1 MSGVEVISKNF
12 LNIDPPAGWQVKEI
26 ILEGCGMSVRV
37 SVSVSVLCLDR
48 D

>member
-1 MSGVEVISKNF
+1 MSEVISKNF
-12 LNIDPPAGWQVKEI
+12 VNIDPLLWQVKEI

>member
-1 MSGVEVISKNF
+1 MSEVISKNF
-12 LNIDPPAGWQVKEI
+12 VNIDPLLRQVKEI
-26 ILEGCGMSVRV
+26 ILEGCGMSVGVSV

>member
-1 MSGVEVISKNF
+1 MSEVISKNF
-12 LNIDPPAGWQVKEI
+12 VNIDPLLWQVKEI
-26 ILEGCGMSVRV
+26 ILEGCGMSVGV